1 MPFLSRSLCRVLTV
15 VVVMAPAILP
25 AQGTR
30 ATFLDYQTTVPTGWT
45 SRAPSSSMRLAE
57 YAAGGTAEVVVYF
70 FGKGQGG
77 PPDANLARWK
87 SQFSNPSGGT
97 VYESVSRDTT
107 GLFPLTIAEY
117 RGSYARG
124 IGTGADADAARP
136 DHTLIAVVAET
147 PRGTLFFQCFGPSA
161 VVAAQ
166 KAAYMAFVRGLK

>member
-1 MPFLSRSLCRVLTV
+1 MRFPTRSLRRVFAAV
-15 VVVMAPAILP
+15 AMMAPALLP

-30 ATFLDYQTTVPTGWT
+30 ATFLDYQTTVPAGWT

-57 YAAGGTAEVVVYF
+57 YSTGGTAEVVVYF

-87 SQFSNPSGGT
+87 SQFSNPSGGK
-97 VYESVSRDTT
+97 VYESVTRDTS

-147 PRGTLFFQCFGPSA
+147 PRGTLFFQCFGQSA
-161 VVAAQ
+161 GVAAQ
-166 KAAYMAFVRGLK
+166 KAAYIAFVRGLK

>member
-1 MPFLSRSLCRVLTV
+1 MRFLPRARALAIITIVAVS
-15 VVVMAPAILP
+15 PALLP
-25 AQGTR
+25 AQDTR
-30 ATFLDYQTTVPTGWT
+30 ATFLDYHTTVPAGWT
-45 SRAPSSSMRLAE
+45 SRSPSSSMRLAE
-57 YAAGGTAEVVVYF
+57 YSTGGTAEVVVYF

-87 SQFSNPSGGT
+87 SQFSNPSGGA
-97 VYESVSRDTT
+97 VYESVTRDTG

-136 DHTLIAVVAET
+136 DHILIAVVAET

-161 VVAAQ
+161 AVSTQ
-166 KAAYMAFVRGLK
+166 RTAYMTFVRGLK

>member
-1 MPFLSRSLCRVLTV
+1 MPFLSRSLCRALTV

-45 SRAPSSSMRLAE
+45 SRAPSSTMRLAE
-57 YAAGGTAEVVVYF
+57 YATGGTAEVVVYF

-87 SQFSNPSGGT
+87 SQFSNPSGGK
-97 VYESVSRDTT
+97 VYESVSRDTS

-147 PRGTLFFQCFGPSA
+147 PRGTLFFQCFGPTA
-161 VVAAQ
+161 AVAAQ
-166 KAAYMAFVRGLK
+166 KTAYMAFVRGLK